1 MNRNLYI
8 QGLRGALAMA
18 VFFYHVVNSKLPT
31 FTDLPGY
38 AVLDALLHSFE
49 FGVEI
54 FFGVSGIVIVFAFR
68 KSKTVSHF
76 LIDRISRIYPV
87 LWVTVLCIFLL
98 SMLDRSR
105 QIEAGPLVLVGN
117 LLALPP
123 LVPIKLIHPAAWTI
137 SYEFLFYTLF
147 VIFGLLAL
155 RVGKRAALYLV
166 LAAGAAFIFLHLRA
180 MPFFIGM
187 AVAYVAGKK
196 DSPLARFKFSGL
208 AIFGSMLCWHLG
220 NLAQGSQYATL
231 PELLVSPL
239 ATLLYLGGGVLAFF
253 GLLGVYSGHGLFC
266 RLMVTPVFQ
275 WLGGL
280 SFSLYMWQAITMAI
294 IKKGMYVSGLVEAV
308 GPLSQLLFLLLA
320 LPPTLVISRLSQVY
334 LEGHATRWMRGY
346 ANRKMT
352 VAGPVPT
359 VSE

>member
-1 MNRNLYI
+1 
-8 QGLRGALAMA
+8 
-18 VFFYHVVNSKLPT
+18 
-31 FTDLPGY
+31 
-38 AVLDALLHSFE
+38 
-49 FGVEI
+49 
-54 FFGVSGIVIVFAFR
+54 
-68 KSKTVSHF
+68 
-76 LIDRISRIYPV
+76 
-87 LWVTVLCIFLL
+87 
-98 SMLDRSR
+98 
-105 QIEAGPLVLVGN
+105 
-117 LLALPP
+117 
-123 LVPIKLIHPAAWTI
+123 
-137 SYEFLFYTLF
+137 

-220 NLAQGSQYATL
+220 NLALGSQYATL

-239 ATLLYLGGGVLAFF
+239 ATVLYVGGGVLAFF

-294 IKKGMYVSGLVEAV
+294 IKKGMYVSGLVETV

-334 LEGHATRWMRGY
+334 LESHATRWMRGY